1 MGKGLVGSLM
11 AKYLPDFRSEPLK
24 PNDLKAVYIP
34 VWFIDGE
41 VTGKMTK
48 SGAEVR
54 AVRIVQMRRGFMFG

>member
-1 MGKGLVGSLM
+1 MGKGLIGSLM
-11 AKYLPDFRSEPLK
+11 AKYLPDFRSEPLQ

-54 AVRIVQMRRGFMFG
+54 AVGIVQMRYGFIFG